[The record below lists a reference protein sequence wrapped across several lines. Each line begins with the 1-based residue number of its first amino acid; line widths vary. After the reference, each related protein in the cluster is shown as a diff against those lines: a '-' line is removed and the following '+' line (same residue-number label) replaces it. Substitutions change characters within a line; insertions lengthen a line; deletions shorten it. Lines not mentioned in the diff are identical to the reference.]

1 MFFLSVSA
9 NNKAFLTIL
18 AQWSWV
24 TTRKKIHTQEGTLS
38 GPSHAELYC

>member
-18 AQWSWV
+18 TQWSWV
-24 TTRKKIHTQEGTLS
+24 TTRKKIRAQEGTLF
-38 GPSHAELYC
+38 GASHAELYY